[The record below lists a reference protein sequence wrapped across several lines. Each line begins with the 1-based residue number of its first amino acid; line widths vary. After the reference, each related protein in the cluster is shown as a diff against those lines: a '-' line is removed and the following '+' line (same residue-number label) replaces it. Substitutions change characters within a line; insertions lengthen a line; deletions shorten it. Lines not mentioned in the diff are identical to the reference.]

1 MFIIPSDLSP
11 RYFLH
16 FAVVKQHDD
25 KSEGLSR
32 RMILAMVK
40 KASGDKLTLMQAAH
54 TWDRTILPYGQS
66 LGLLT
71 GYVKPQAGTSKRT
84 AAGNPELQ
92 KRYYDQVTASLTDIK
107 RTAMEV
113 LNDEN
118 LVHKMMSH
126 LVFNLDEE
134 ALLATGKNYRVVG
147 SKTKRKHD
155 DESGT
160 SRFLCRNC
168 F

>member
-71 GYVKPQAGTSKRT
+71 SLRQVLLNGLRLVILNCKRGIT
-84 AAGNPELQ
+84 TKSLQ
-92 KRYYDQVTASLTDIK
+92 VWQISNAQPWK
-107 RTAMEV
+107 
-113 LNDEN
+113 
-118 LVHKMMSH
+118 
-126 LVFNLDEE
+126 F
-134 ALLATGKNYRVVG
+134 
-147 SKTKRKHD
+147 
-155 DESGT
+155 
-160 SRFLCRNC
+160 
-168 F
+168 